1 VSEKQQDT
9 PSTGRTGFSLSGLTP
24 AQTKTDRLK
33 PVLPVRCEEIES
45 LAVLYACDELDA
57 GARAELDAHIAACPA
72 CATVVSREGR
82 LQEAVASLEQ
92 PADSLD
98 RSGLL
103 LAQCRSQ
110 LAESLDDQQARANRS
125 AWRSIFSPVSW
136 WGALRHTL
144 IYHPAMSMTFLV
156 VAGFLA
162 GVAGQRLRVVPSQ
175 AVSPRPVM
183 TVSASPKIT
192 DQQLQSA
199 GSAHVAWVT
208 PSGSRTPTVQVQLM
222 SQTPMNIV
230 GAPDDADVERA
241 LTFVLENSQRFDPD
255 ARLDSLDVLRT
266 RAADPAVR
274 RSLCAAARLDR
285 NPGVRMKAIEAL
297 QGFEQ
302 DPAVRQ
308 TLLDALQSDDNS
320 GVRVEAINLL
330 LNALRSGNGL
340 VSPDSQ
346 TLDVLRDRL
355 RNDPNNYVRLQSA
368 AALREL
374 GEQ

>member
-1 VSEKQQDT
+1 M
-9 PSTGRTGFSLSGLTP
+9 RTSP
-24 AQTKTDRLK
+24 R
-33 PVLPVRCEEIES
+33 VLPAPQS
-45 LAVLYACDELDA
+45 FP
-57 GARAELDAHIAACPA
+57 ARRASNRRSHRSSSRRIRWTAPA
-72 CATVVSREGR
+72 CSSRN
-82 LQEAVASLEQ
+82 AAASL
-92 PADSLD
+92 
-98 RSGLL
+98 RK
-103 LAQCRSQ
+103 
-110 LAESLDDQQARANRS
+110 SLDDRQARASRS
-125 AWRSIFSPVSW
+125 GWRSIFSPVAW

-183 TVSASPKIT
+183 TVSATPKMT

-274 RSLCAAARLDR
+274 RSLCAAARSDR

-330 LNALRSGNGL
+330 VSALCNPMTDPAA
-340 VSPDSQ
+340 PDPQ

>member
-1 VSEKQQDT
+1 VSEKQQNSQ
-9 PSTGRTGFSLSGLTP
+9 PTGRTGFSLSGLTP
-24 AQTKTDRLK
+24 ARTKPDRLK
-33 PVLPVRCEEIES
+33 PVLPIRCEDIES
-45 LAVLYACDELDA
+45 LAVLYACDELDS
-57 GARAELDAHIAACPA
+57 GARAALEAHAAACTT
-72 CATVVSREGR
+72 CAAVVSREAR
-82 LQEAVASLEQ
+82 LQQAVALLEQ

-110 LAESLDDQQARANRS
+110 LVESLDDQQARANRS
-125 AWRSIFSPVSW
+125 AWRSIFSPVAW

-162 GVAGQRLRVVPSQ
+162 GVAGQRLRVVPPQ
-175 AVSPRPVM
+175 AVSPRPAM

-192 DQQLQSA
+192 EQQLQSA

-241 LTFVLENSQRFDPD
+241 LTYVLQNSQRFDPD

-266 RAADPAVR
+266 RAADPEVR
-274 RSLCAAARLDR
+274 HSLCAAARLDR

-330 LNALRSGNGL
+330 LNALRSGNGF
-340 VSPDSQ
+340 VATDPQ

-374 GEQ
+374 GGQ

>member
-1 VSEKQQDT
+1 MSEMQQRMPQDE
-9 PSTGRTGFSLSGLTP
+9 PRI
-24 AQTKTDRLK
+24 
-33 PVLPVRCEEIES
+33 RCEEIES

-57 GARAELDAHIAACPA
+57 PARVELDAHLAQCPA
-72 CATVVSREGR
+72 CAAVVLREGR
-82 LQEAVASLEQ
+82 LQQAIASLEQ

-103 LAQCRSQ
+103 LAQCRSE
-110 LAESLDDQQARANRS
+110 LAETLDDHS
-125 AWRSIFSPVSW
+125 AKASRYAWLSMFSPVAW
-136 WGALRHTL
+136 WGGLRHTL
-144 IYHPAMSMTFLV
+144 IYHPAMSMTVLV

-162 GVAGQRLRVVPSQ
+162 GVAGQRLRVVPPQ
-175 AVSPRPVM
+175 AGSTHPVM

-241 LTFVLENSQRFDPD
+241 LTFVLENGQQFDPD

-266 RAADPAVR
+266 RAMDPDVR

-302 DPAVRQ
+302 DPAVWQ
-308 TLLDALQSDDNS
+308 TLLGALQSDDNS
-320 GVRVEAINLL
+320 GVRVEAIDLL
-330 LNALRSGNGL
+330 VHALQSNRGFGA
-340 VSPDSQ
+340 PDAQ
-346 TLDVLRDRL
+346 TLDVLRDRQ
-355 RNDPNNYVRLQSA
+355 RNDSNHYVRLQSA

>member
-1 VSEKQQDT
+1 MSDKRQNAQPT
-9 PSTGRTGFSLSGLTP
+9 SRTGLSLSGLNA
-24 AQTKTDRLK
+24 AQTKPDRLK
-33 PVLPVRCEEIES
+33 PVLPGRCEDIES
-45 LAVLYACDELDA
+45 LAVLYACDELDT
-57 GARAELDAHIAACPA
+57 GARAELEEHIAACST
-72 CATVVSREGR
+72 CAAIVSREAR
-82 LQEAVASLEQ
+82 LQQAVASLEQ

-110 LAESLDDQQARANRS
+110 LAESLDDRQARASRS
-125 AWRSIFSPVSW
+125 AWRSIFSPVAW
-136 WGALRHTL
+136 WGGLRHTL

-162 GVAGQRLRVVPSQ
+162 GVAGQRLRVVPPQ
-175 AVSPRPVM
+175 AVSPRPAM
-183 TVSASPKIT
+183 TVSATPKIT

-230 GAPDDADVERA
+230 GTPDDADVERA

-266 RAADPAVR
+266 RAMDPSVR

-330 LNALRSGNGL
+330 VSALQSSNG
-340 VSPDSQ
+340 SAAPDPQ

-374 GEQ
+374 GEK